1 MSFSSPTAAPTPT
14 PAATAKDAHAPLILV
29 TGAAR
34 RVGAEIARNLHAA
47 GARVALHYRSS
58 ADEAEALAGKL
69 NAVRPDTAFTVRGDL
84 ARFGAA
90 EEIADQVLA
99 RGQGLDGLVN
109 NASSFFPTP
118 IGAIDRRAWDELVGS
133 NLMGPLFL
141 SQALAPALRASAGA
155 IVNIVDIHAE
165 RPLTGYTVYNVA
177 KGGLATLTRS
187 LAIELAPEVRVN
199 GVAPGPIDWPEDDQF
214 PAAERARIIAHTLLK
229 RVGSPADIAR
239 TVRFLMLDAPYIT
252 GQIIAVDGGRSVH
265 L

>member
-1 MSFSSPTAAPTPT
+1 MNDRQTSPIS
-14 PAATAKDAHAPLILV
+14 DGAHAPLILV

-34 RVGAEIARNLHAA
+34 RVGAEIARSLHEA
-47 GARVALHYRSS
+47 GARLALHYRNS
-58 ADEAEALAGKL
+58 ADEAEALAAGF
-69 NAVRPDTAFTVRGDL
+69 NATRGGSAFTVRGDL

-90 EEIADQVLA
+90 EDIAAQVLA
-99 RGQGLDGLVN
+99 RGEGLDGLVN

-118 IGAIDRRAWDELVGS
+118 VGHIDRAAWDELVGS

-141 SQALAPALRASAGA
+141 SQALAPALCSARGA

-187 LAIELAPEVRVN
+187 LAIDLAPEVRVN
-199 GVAPGPIDWPEDDQF
+199 GVAPGPIDWPEDGQF
-214 PAAERARIIAHTLLK
+214 QPEERERIIAHTLLK

>member
-1 MSFSSPTAAPTPT
+1 MSVFSPTSASAP
-14 PAATAKDAHAPLILV
+14 ATAPEGHAPLILV

-34 RVGAEIARNLHAA
+34 RVGAEIARSLHAA
-47 GARVALHYRSS
+47 GARLALHYRHS
-58 ADEAEALAGKL
+58 ADEAEALAGQL
-69 NAVRPDTAFTVRGDL
+69 NAIRPDTAFTVRGDL

-90 EEIADQVLA
+90 EEIAAQVLS

-118 IGAIDRRAWDELVGS
+118 IGDIDRQAWDELVGS

-141 SQALAPALRASAGA
+141 AQALATALRASGGS

-187 LAIELAPEVRVN
+187 LAVELAPEVRVN
-199 GVAPGPIDWPEDDQF
+199 GVAPGPIDWPEDGQF
-214 PAAERARIIAHTLLK
+214 PPEERQRIINHTLLK
-229 RVGSPADIAR
+229 RVGSPTDIAR
-239 TVRFLMLDAPYIT
+239 TVRFLMFDAPYIT
-252 GQIIAVDGGRSVH
+252 GQIIAVDGGRSAH

>member
-1 MSFSSPTAAPTPT
+1 MNDTQHSSPSGPT
-14 PAATAKDAHAPLILV
+14 HAPRILV

-34 RVGAEIARNLHAA
+34 RVGAEIARCLHAA
-47 GARVALHYRSS
+47 GARVVLHYRSS
-58 ADEAEALAGKL
+58 AGEAESLAASL
-69 NAVRPDTAFTVRGDL
+69 NALRADSAFTVRGDL

-90 EEIADQVLA
+90 EDIAAQVLA
-99 RGQGLDGLVN
+99 RGEGLDGLVN

-118 IGAIDRRAWDELVGS
+118 IGGIDRAAWDALVGS

-141 SQALAPALRASAGA
+141 SQALAPALRRAGGA
-155 IVNIVDIHAE
+155 IVNIVDIHADW
-165 RPLTGYTVYNVA
+165 PLTGYTVYNVA

-187 LAIELAPEVRVN
+187 LAVELAPEVRVN
-199 GVAPGPIDWPEDDQF
+199 GVAPGPIDWPEDGQF
-214 PAAERARIIAHTLLK
+214 PPEERERIIAHTLLK

-239 TVRFLMLDAPYIT
+239 TVRFLMLDAPYVT